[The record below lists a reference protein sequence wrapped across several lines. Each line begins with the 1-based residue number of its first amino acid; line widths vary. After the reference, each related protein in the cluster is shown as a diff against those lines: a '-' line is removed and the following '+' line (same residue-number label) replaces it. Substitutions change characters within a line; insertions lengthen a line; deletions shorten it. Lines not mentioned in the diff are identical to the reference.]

1 MTWVPLTKQVAHALG
16 LVGGEALGAGR
27 EVVDPAQRAG
37 GDGVGVEH
45 DEVGGEALADDAAA
59 GEAEQLGLHLGQLV
73 HGLLDRQHA
82 LLAHPVAE
90 QVGGQRGVA
99 QLADVGA
106 GVGQAER
113 AAVLLEQRAHAVLV
127 VVGERRP

>member
-1 MTWVPLTKQVAHALG
+1 M
-16 LVGGEALGAGR
+16 
-27 EVVDPAQRAG
+27 
-37 GDGVGVEH
+37 
-45 DEVGGEALADDAAA
+45 
-59 GEAEQLGLHLGQLV
+59 
-73 HGLLDRQHA
+73 
-82 LLAHPVAE
+82 LAHPVAE

-127 VVGERRP
+127 VVGDDGLDPDVLQRRLGDREVEQQVERIDAALVGDARGAGGRRAPGWPSTP